1 MKVLSKH
8 RLMCSVETWCVDV
21 FIHSNYKSYPTFSW
35 SFPLSIYHFILLF
48 PFSFT
53 SLPHLAFF
61 PLSPFFPSPSFPPFS
76 LFLFPITLKMR
87 KLFFTDYSKGEMLK
101 SANVYKDRLFVN
113 AITSHAFK
121 KPEIMMRVHQFYLE
135 IAVKKS
141 QEESERLQKELTK
154 ISKWTGRAKAFP

>member
-1 MKVLSKH
+1 MY
-8 RLMCSVETWCVDV
+8 
-21 FIHSNYKSYPTFSW
+21 FIHSNYNNFSW
-35 SFPLSIYHFILLF
+35 CFPHSIYHFIFLF

-53 SLPHLAFF
+53 PP
-61 PLSPFFPSPSFPPFS
+61 PLSLLPFFSVFPPFP

-101 SANVYKDRLFVN
+101 SVNVYKDRLFVN

-141 QEESERLQKELTK
+141 EEESERLQKELTK
-154 ISKWTGRAKAFP
+154 VSKWTGRAKAFP

>member
-1 MKVLSKH
+1 
-8 RLMCSVETWCVDV
+8 
-21 FIHSNYKSYPTFSW
+21 
-35 SFPLSIYHFILLF
+35 
-48 PFSFT
+48 
-53 SLPHLAFF
+53 
-61 PLSPFFPSPSFPPFS
+61 
-76 LFLFPITLKMR
+76 
-87 KLFFTDYSKGEMLK
+87 MLK

-154 ISKWTGRAKAFP
+154 VSKWTGRAKAFP